1 MVCGLADDVKA
12 LAFEPGLDDFLA
24 VIVHGYTQDD
34 ESLRSIF
41 MVELDEPRNF
51 RFAGFAP
58 SGPEIDEHDLA
69 FVLIEADSGTV
80 EGWNRYGGFRRRDF
94 AASASALPQFLPQR
108 SVHFIPI

>member
-80 EGWNRYGGFRRRDF
+80 EGWNRYGGFMGRGC
-94 AASASALPQFLPQR
+94 AGGAWTLLELGLQR
-108 SVHFIPI
+108 LGHV